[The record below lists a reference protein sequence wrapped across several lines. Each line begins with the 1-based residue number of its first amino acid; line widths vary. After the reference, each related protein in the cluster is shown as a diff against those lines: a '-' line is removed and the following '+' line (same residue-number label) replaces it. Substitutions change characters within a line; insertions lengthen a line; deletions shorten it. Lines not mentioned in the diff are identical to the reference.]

1 MMAHRL
7 IGIVLIVLIS
17 IFTGFSQS
25 YTLEQF
31 IQLVEKNSKDLQ
43 MAQKELEMADAQYRE
58 ALSTA
63 LPKIFAEGTYN
74 RNLAKMFLF
83 VDFPDVDT
91 GEMTSQKFQLSF
103 NNDFNAMA
111 MIQQTLFSLQIGD
124 ALRAASQYEK
134 LTNYVYDYSHQT
146 IITIAKKGYYRA
158 LLLKKV
164 WEVKE
169 AAEKNARE
177 NFENVEKKFENGLV
191 SEFEMLQAE
200 VNWKN
205 KIPETSQA
213 KRNYE
218 MGMVMLKTFAG
229 IELETPL
236 VLEGNLDSYP
246 VLPDSLGLETVLKQR
261 ADYNALLW
269 ERNLR
274 KTNVS
279 AQKSE
284 FFPYLT
290 GHFVYN
296 FTSSSDK
303 FDFDRRNSAYF
314 VGVKLNIPIYTG
326 GYTGAQV
333 QKARIDLDRT
343 DIKVLQSQDEVFRS
357 IKNIRLRLREA
368 YSRILSADKT
378 RESAFRA
385 FEIAETSA
393 DNGMATQLELADS
406 RVQLELA
413 VLNFYVATYDYLDAY
428 YDWQLAIGQVSGVES
443 IVEQED

>member
-1 MMAHRL
+1 MTAHRL

-91 GEMTSQKFQLSF
+91 GEMTSQKFQLSY

-333 QKARIDLDRT
+333 QKARIDLDKT

-378 RESAFRA
+378 RESAIRA